1 MAVSMQ
7 DVIFALGSDE
17 PDYARA
23 ASLGQEALPY
33 LEQLINSG
41 SRLAPKATYLAGHI
55 QDRASVDVLA
65 NAARR
70 GEPEIWA
77 AAAMAVRHLQ
87 LPGAVTVL
95 QLLERDEDEGVKLQ
109 ARRSLQKRTR

>member
-70 GEPEIWA
+70 GEPEISGGCRHGRSSSPTPRGRYGA
-77 AAAMAVRHLQ
+77 AVA
-87 LPGAVTVL
+87 GA
-95 QLLERDEDEGVKLQ
+95 
-109 ARRSLQKRTR
+109 